1 MALINCKE
9 CEKKFSNLAY
19 ACPKCGAP
27 TTYSTGTNEVTIQTD
42 TPSSFDLI
50 ESEICNKIIDHY
62 WSLHREITRL
72 GGVAPESPEF
82 NEEEIA
88 RAVITRMVQFKRMFL
103 TINRFDGKPHIQ
115 FIPSDCWI
123 LNSENIVNI
132 IADREGP
139 KKELLPDIIQA
150 AVNRLAKAP

>member
-42 TPSSFDLI
+42 TLSSFDLI
-50 ESEICNKIIDHY
+50 ESEICNKIIDYY

-82 NEEEIA
+82 NEEEII
-88 RAVITRMVQFKRMFL
+88 RAVITRMVHFKRMFL
-103 TINRFDGKPHIQ
+103 TINRFDGLCCTK
-115 FIPSDCWI
+115 
-123 LNSENIVNI
+123 
-132 IADREGP
+132 
-139 KKELLPDIIQA
+139 
-150 AVNRLAKAP
+150 

>member
-9 CEKKFSNLAY
+9 CKKKFRNLAY

-27 TTYSTGTNEVTIQTD
+27 TSYSTEKNEVSIQTD
-42 TPSSFDLI
+42 KPSSFDLI

-72 GGVAPESPEF
+72 GGVTPDSPEF
-82 NEEEIA
+82 NEEEIV

-103 TINRFDGKPHIQ
+103 TINHFDGKPQIQ

>member
-27 TTYSTGTNEVTIQTD
+27 TAYSTGTNEVSIQTD
-42 TPSSFDLI
+42 TSSSFNLI
-50 ESEICNKIIDHY
+50 ESEIGNKIIDHY
-62 WSLHREITRL
+62 WNLHREITQL
-72 GGVAPESPEF
+72 GGVPPESPEF
-82 NEEEIA
+82 NEEEIV

-115 FIPSDCWI
+115 FIPSECWI
-123 LNSENIVNI
+123 LNSENIVSI
-132 IADREGP
+132 IADPEGP

>member
-27 TTYSTGTNEVTIQTD
+27 TAYSTGTNEGTIQTD
-42 TPSSFDLI
+42 TPSSFDLL
-50 ESEICNKIIDHY
+50 EAVTCNQIMDYY
-62 WSLHREITRL
+62 WNLHNEITRL
-72 GGVAPESPEF
+72 GGEVPEKPKF
-82 NEEEIA
+82 NEEAIV
-88 RAVITRMVQFKRMFL
+88 RAVITRMVHFKRMFL
-103 TINRFDGKPHIQ
+103 TISPIDGKPHIE
-115 FIPSDCWI
+115 FIPSNCWVI
-123 LNSENIVNI
+123 DSENIVRI

>member
-27 TTYSTGTNEVTIQTD
+27 TSYSTETSKVSIQTD
-42 TPSSFDLI
+42 NPSSFDLI

-62 WSLHREITRL
+62 WSSHREITRL
-72 GGVAPESPEF
+72 GGVTPDSPEF

-88 RAVITRMVQFKRMFL
+88 RAVITRMV
-103 TINRFDGKPHIQ
+103 
-115 FIPSDCWI
+115 
-123 LNSENIVNI
+123 
-132 IADREGP
+132 
-139 KKELLPDIIQA
+139 
-150 AVNRLAKAP
+150 

>member
-27 TTYSTGTNEVTIQTD
+27 TAYSTGTNEVSIQTD
-42 TPSSFDLI
+42 TSSSFNLI
-50 ESEICNKIIDHY
+50 ESEIGNKIIDHY
-62 WSLHREITRL
+62 WNLHREITRL
-72 GGVAPESPEF
+72 GGVPPESPEF
-82 NEEEIA
+82 NEEEIV
-88 RAVITRMVQFKRMFL
+88 RAVIRRMVQFKRMFL

-115 FIPSDCWI
+115 FIPSECWI
-123 LNSENIVNI
+123 LNSENIVSI
-132 IADREGP
+132 IADPEGP